1 MEAKN
6 VETISIDKK
15 SPYLRQVIDL
25 GDQSHTTVGFLPE
38 QAFNDYAEKQRI
50 LGLVNKEDM
59 SLIAYIMYRYKNTT
73 CIIVQ
78 LCVAQQYRGKGFAK
92 QLMDTLV
99 AKEREFASDFQLS
112 CRRDYGL
119 ENFWASLGFQPIGE
133 RAGRATREKTIL
145 TIWNRHNPEMQNLF
159 SALYKNEDS
168 LAKVMLD
175 TNVVID
181 LYCSEQ
187 RSIALQ
193 QDFLREYVDY
203 HISPDVL
210 SEINKQN
217 DKAVRNDQREYAKSH
232 FTILYGID
240 ENRVT
245 EISNR
250 INEIKPCPK
259 GSNTWFDIRHIAVAI
274 AADSEAFITND
285 LEWTDTSLRDTIF
298 DEYGLRIFTPNELVK
313 RIDELDSPEA
323 YAPRLLSGLNL
334 QYSEVSPK
342 RIPAVIDA
350 FYTQHADK
358 RKKLFAKFIRGWIAE
373 IKTHHIL
380 LVTSNEQP
388 LCAIPYCEAD
398 GKLIVES
405 IYYNGALL
413 KQAIRGTFIT
423 RIMFKLLESARK
435 SALSEIRVKM
445 GSLQKELVPSIKKCG
460 FIENGDYLVR
470 FVRIGVYSL
479 SNIETVKS
487 LSDNSTLNVGIEK
500 LLRQNENRWTIRD
513 KELINLEKIFWP
525 MKLSTPGIIRCFI
538 VPIQAEYAKDLFDEK
553 LADTNPSFF
562 ENEKYEPAL
571 SIENVYYKSNKQKI
585 PYYPARILWYVSQ
598 SQMMGTGAI
607 RACSYLELVKV
618 GNAKSLYH
626 SYRRLGVLDYN
637 QLVHMG
643 AGALAAYKFS
653 DTELFDKP
661 VALDRIRKI
670 LRNPRFSVQSYKE
683 IRNEQFLKIYSEG
696 MCDVGTYE

>member
-1 MEAKN
+1 M
-6 VETISIDKK
+6 
-15 SPYLRQVIDL
+15 
-25 GDQSHTTVGFLPE
+25 
-38 QAFNDYAEKQRI
+38 
-50 LGLVNKEDM
+50 
-59 SLIAYIMYRYKNTT
+59 
-73 CIIVQ
+73 
-78 LCVAQQYRGKGFAK
+78 
-92 QLMDTLV
+92 
-99 AKEREFASDFQLS
+99 
-112 CRRDYGL
+112 
-119 ENFWASLGFQPIGE
+119 
-133 RAGRATREKTIL
+133 
-145 TIWNRHNPEMQNLF
+145 
-159 SALYKNEDS
+159 
-168 LAKVMLD
+168 
-175 TNVVID
+175 
-181 LYCSEQ
+181 
-187 RSIALQ
+187 
-193 QDFLREYVDY
+193 
-203 HISPDVL
+203 
-210 SEINKQN
+210 
-217 DKAVRNDQREYAKSH
+217 
-232 FTILYGID
+232 
-240 ENRVT
+240 
-245 EISNR
+245 
-250 INEIKPCPK
+250 
-259 GSNTWFDIRHIAVAI
+259 
-274 AADSEAFITND
+274 
-285 LEWTDTSLRDTIF
+285 
-298 DEYGLRIFTPNELVK
+298 
-313 RIDELDSPEA
+313 
-323 YAPRLLSGLNL
+323 
-334 QYSEVSPK
+334 
-342 RIPAVIDA
+342 
-350 FYTQHADK
+350 
-358 RKKLFAKFIRGWIAE
+358 
-373 IKTHHIL
+373 

-470 FVRIGVYSL
+470 LVRIGVYSL

-487 LSDNSTLNVGIEK
+487 LSGNSTLNVGIEK

-571 SIENVYYKSNKQKI
+571 SIENVYYKTNRKKI

-637 QLVHMG
+637 LLVHMG
-643 AGALAAYKFS
+643 AGTLAAYKFS
-653 DTELFDKP
+653 YTELFDKP

-696 MCDVGTYE
+696 MCDVGTFE